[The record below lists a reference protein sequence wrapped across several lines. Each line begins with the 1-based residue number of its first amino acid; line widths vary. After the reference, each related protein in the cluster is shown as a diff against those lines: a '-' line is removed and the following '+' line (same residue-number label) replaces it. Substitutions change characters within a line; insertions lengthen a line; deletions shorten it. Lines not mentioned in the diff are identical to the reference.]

1 MAHFVVDISQDGF
14 YLKKHR
20 GLLEVY
26 EGDDR
31 KAQLPIDDIL
41 SVIITAQQAT
51 LSKNIMVELAQNQ
64 IPIILC
70 GHNYMPA
77 SMVLP
82 ANLPPNSLG
91 HPLKQA
97 QAVASLNS
105 RLWQQIV
112 TQKIQNQYHLAS
124 LVAPNHIH
132 LNRLKWLA
140 ENVKSN
146 DNQKHEGEAAKL
158 YFPIIFNES
167 FKRDPN
173 LEGKNSQL
181 NYGYAILR
189 AMAARAICSAGLSP
203 ALGIFHKNLRNG
215 FCLADDLMEP
225 YRPLVDKITLTLN
238 NDDILTPQAKQ
249 QLTAITHINC
259 QTPKGQSPLYLVLQ
273 DLAYQLAKIYNQ
285 QQQRLN
291 IYDWW

>member
-1 MAHFVVDISQDGF
+1 MAHFVVDISQNDY

-26 EGDDR
+26 QGEQCQ
-31 KAQLPIDDIL
+31 AQIPIDDIL
-41 SVIITAQQAT
+41 SVLITAQRAT
-51 LSKNIMVELAQNQ
+51 LSKNIMVELSKNQ

-70 GHNYMPA
+70 SNNYMPA

-82 ANLPPNSLG
+82 IALPQNSIG

-97 QAVASLNS
+97 QAPVRLTN
-105 RLWQQIV
+105 RLWQQII
-112 TQKIQNQYHLAS
+112 TCKIQNQYHLAH
-124 LVAPNHIH
+124 LVSPSHMH

-140 ENVKSN
+140 DNVKSN

-158 YFPIIFNES
+158 YFPIIFDKS
-167 FKRDPN
+167 FKRNPN

-203 ALGIFHKNLRNG
+203 ALGIFHKNLRNS

-225 YRPLVDKITLTLN
+225 YRPLVDKIVLTL
-238 NDDILTPQAKQ
+238 DDEAELTTEAKQ
-249 QLTAITHINC
+249 KLSALTHINC
-259 QTPKGQSPLYLVLQ
+259 HTAKGESPLYLALQ

-285 QQQRLN
+285 QQGRLD